1 MATITFEN
9 IYKKFGANEV
19 LNDLSLVVE
28 DGECFTLLGPSG
40 CGKTVLLRLLAGF
53 DVPDSGRILIDEH
66 VVTDPKSN
74 IDIQPDQRDLGV
86 VFQDYAVWPHM
97 TVFDN
102 IAYPLKLKKLDKAEI
117 EKQVMEVVELV
128 NLTGLAQRLPS
139 QLSGGQQQR
148 VALARALIAKP
159 SLMLLDEPLNN
170 LDANLREE
178 MRFEIKELQ
187 KKLGITILYVTHD
200 QEIALAISDRLAIM
214 DDTGQIR
221 QIGTPWEIYEKS
233 TNEMVFK
240 FMGLAN
246 FIPVRFEQNCHYV
259 GDGQQI
265 LQWNNLSSESGKL
278 GCRPSDIKLSKNG
291 EGLKGRIVRA
301 SFLGAIMDYMI
312 DIDGVTIR
320 TEISTNTAQEEN
332 LMFEEGEH
340 CYVNFYDLLWFPDS
354 KSDAK
359 EMERS

>member
-9 IYKKFGANEV
+9 ISKKFGNNEV
-19 LNDLSLVVE
+19 LKNLSLVVE

-53 DVPDSGRILIDEH
+53 DVPDTGRILIDDNI
-66 VVTDPKSN
+66 VTDPAKN
-74 IDIQPDQRDLGV
+74 IDVQPDQRDLGV

-102 IAYPLKLKKLDKAEI
+102 IAYPLKLKKVDKETLTQ
-117 EKQVMEVVELV
+117 KVMDAVQLV
-128 NLTGLAQRLPS
+128 NLTGLEQRLPS

-148 VALARALIAKP
+148 VALARALIAGS

-214 DDTGQIR
+214 DENGEIR

-233 TNEMVFK
+233 ENEMVFK

-246 FIPVRFEQNCHYV
+246 FIPINFSDNQHKV
-259 GDGQQI
+259 GESQQV
-265 LQWNNLSSESGKL
+265 LNWPNTPSESGKF
-278 GCRPSDIKLSKNG
+278 GCRPSDVILSKGG
-291 EGLKGRIVRA
+291 EGLKGTVVRA
-301 SFLGAIMDYMI
+301 SFLGAVMDYMI

-320 TEISTNTAQEEN
+320 TEVSTNTALRDN
-332 LMFEEGEH
+332 LMFTDNEP
-340 CYVNFYDLLWFPDS
+340 CVVNFHELLWFPNNLNKQGATYGS
-354 KSDAK
+354 
-359 EMERS
+359 

>member
-9 IYKKFGANEV
+9 VSKSFGSNQV
-19 LNDLSLVVE
+19 LKDLSLVVQ

-53 DVPDSGRILIDEH
+53 EVPDSGRILIDD
-66 VVTDPKSN
+66 VVVSDPAKN
-74 IDIQPDQRDLGV
+74 IDIQPDQRGLGV

-102 IAYPLKLKKLDKAEI
+102 IAYPLKFKNLDKETVR
-117 EKQVMEVVELV
+117 KQVMDVVELV
-128 NLTGLAQRLPS
+128 NLTGLDQRLPS

-148 VALARALIAKP
+148 VALARALVAKP

-187 KKLGITILYVTHD
+187 KKLGITIMYVTHD

-214 DDTGQIR
+214 ATDGAIE
-221 QIGTPWEIYEKS
+221 QIGSPWEIYEKS
-233 TNEMVFK
+233 ANETVFK

-246 FIPVRFEQNCHYV
+246 FIPVRYEQGVHLV
-259 GDGQQI
+259 GEGSQS
-265 LQWNNLSSESGKL
+265 LQWQDLPPQAGKL
-278 GCRPSDIKLSKNG
+278 GCRPSDIVLSKQG
-291 EGLKGRIVRA
+291 EGLKGKIVRA
-301 SFLGAIMDYMI
+301 SFLGAVMDYMLE
-312 DIDGVTIR
+312 IDGVTLR
-320 TEISTNTAQEEN
+320 TEVQTNKALQN
-332 LMFEEGEH
+332 DLMFKEGED
-340 CYVNFYDLLWFPDS
+340 CYVNFHDLIWFP
-354 KSDAK
+354 AT
-359 EMERS
+359 EQREA